1 MEAPS
6 PAQGGRDMERN
17 WIKAAIM
24 ELLDRANEDQL
35 RAIFQFVSHY
45 LNR

>member
-1 MEAPS
+1 MAPTS
-6 PAQGGRDMERN
+6 PAQGGREMERN
-17 WIKAAIM
+17 WIKAAII
-24 ELLDRANEDQL
+24 ELLNGADEAQL